1 MLDGIFY
8 GTKDFL
14 IHDVACI
21 ADDEEVA
28 ELLVEDD
35 LRCHAAVGAAED
47 HGKGVL
53 TFAESLSVFD
63 IRVVI
68 G

>member
-1 MLDGIFY
+1 MLNGIFN
-8 GTKDFL
+8 GAKNFL
-14 IHDVACI
+14 VHYVASI

-63 IRVVI
+63 IRVFI